1 MTDVGIAMTTIEI
14 KIDDRARLV
23 TAVLAASDWP
33 EEEQK
38 QLTHAVHPH
47 AKQTRQFVQK
57 YKYHQAVR
65 GVNEALLNG
74 VTLEELFSTAVRCAW
89 PTFEPG
95 EPLPHLLKIER
106 WARSLADFEHATDM
120 MTFWDEHQEVW
131 QGVVAALQGIFAD
144 GRVAAF
150 FDRLVKTDDAPHMVV
165 MPNIVYPALTAVLA
179 TTESTLYLLLP
190 PPKAVGESPPWPY
203 DEDPPTVVA
212 TVCHHLSIRLM
223 AAQLADFE
231 RPQRDLFRHAAATLC
246 LEAAFDE
253 FEAQAYQLRIKK
265 AENLPTLPT
274 VTERLRGYMAGEVAK
289 LADIF
294 TV

>member
-1 MTDVGIAMTTIEI
+1 MTTIEV

-33 EEEQK
+33 DEEQK
-38 QLTHAVHPH
+38 QVTHAVHPH
-47 AKQTRQFVQK
+47 AKQTRQFAQK

-89 PTFEPG
+89 PIFEPI

-106 WARSLADFEHATDM
+106 WARSLADFEHDTDIII
-120 MTFWDEHQEVW
+120 FWNKHQQIW
-131 QGVVAALQGIFAD
+131 QEGVMALQGIFAD

-150 FDRLVKTDDAPHMVV
+150 FDRLTHTTTNPQIVI

-179 TTESTLYLLLP
+179 TTQDTLYLLLP
-190 PPKAVGESPPWPY
+190 PPKAVGESPPWPF

-212 TVCHHLSIRLM
+212 SVCHHLSIRLM
-223 AAQLADFE
+223 AGHLAELE
-231 RPQRDLFRHAAATLC
+231 RPQRDLFRHAATTLC

-274 VTERLRGYMAGEVAK
+274 VTEQLRRYLHGELGA

-294 TV
+294 S

>member
-1 MTDVGIAMTTIEI
+1 MTTIEV

-33 EEEQK
+33 DEEQK

-57 YKYHQAVR
+57 YKYHQAIR

-89 PTFEPG
+89 PTFEPA

-106 WARSLADFEHATDM
+106 WARSLADFEHDTDIATTLWVQYQD
-120 MTFWDEHQEVW
+120 VW
-131 QGVVAALQGIFAD
+131 QEAVTALRGTFAD
-144 GRVAAF
+144 GRVATF
-150 FDRLVKTDDAPHMVV
+150 FDRLTRTTNPPIVV
-165 MPNIVYPALTAVLA
+165 MPNLVYPALTAVIA
-179 TTESTLYLLLP
+179 TTQTTLYLLLP
-190 PPKAVGESPPWPY
+190 PPKAVGESPPWPF

-223 AAQLADFE
+223 ADRLAALE
-231 RPQRDLFRHAAATLC
+231 RPQRELFRHAAATLC

-253 FEAQAYQLRIKK
+253 FEGQAYQLRTKK
-265 AENLPTLPT
+265 AENLPILPA
-274 VTERLRGYMAGEVAK
+274 VTTQLRRYLDGELGE

-294 TV
+294 EE

>member
-1 MTDVGIAMTTIEI
+1 MTTIEV

-33 EEEQK
+33 DEEQK
-38 QLTHAVHPH
+38 QVTHAMHPH
-47 AKQTRQFVQK
+47 AKQTRQFVRK

-74 VTLEELFSTAVRCAW
+74 VTLEELFSTAVRCTW
-89 PTFEPG
+89 PTFEPA

-106 WARSLADFEHATDM
+106 WARSLADFEHDTDII
-120 MTFWDEHQEVW
+120 TFWEQYQDVW
-131 QGVVAALQGIFAD
+131 QEAVDALQGIFAD

-150 FDRLVKTDDAPHMVV
+150 FDRLVKTDDLPQIVI

-179 TTESTLYLLLP
+179 TTQTTVYLLPP

-203 DEDPPTVVA
+203 DEDPPTVIA

-223 AAQLADFE
+223 APHLAELE
-231 RPQRDLFRHAAATLC
+231 RPQRELFRHAATTLC
-246 LEAAFDE
+246 LETTFDE

-265 AENLPTLPT
+265 AENLPTLPV
-274 VTERLRGYMAGEVAK
+274 VTEQLRRYLHGELAA

-294 TV
+294 P

>member
-1 MTDVGIAMTTIEI
+1 MTTIEV

-33 EEEQK
+33 DEEQK

-47 AKQTRQFVQK
+47 AKQTRQFAQK
-57 YKYHQAVR
+57 YRYHQAVR

-89 PTFEPG
+89 PTFEPA

-106 WARSLADFEHATDM
+106 WARSLADFEHDTDIIS
-120 MTFWDEHQEVW
+120 FWDKHQQAW
-131 QGVVAALQGIFAD
+131 QEGVRALQGIFAD

-150 FDRLVKTDDAPHMVV
+150 FDRLTKTTANPWIVI

-179 TTESTLYLLLP
+179 TTQDTFYLLLP
-190 PPKAVGESPPWPY
+190 PPKAVGESPPWPF
-203 DEDPPTVVA
+203 DEDPPTIVA

-223 AAQLADFE
+223 AEHLAELE
-231 RPQRDLFRHAAATLC
+231 RPQRDLFRHAATILC

-274 VTERLRGYMAGEVAK
+274 TTGQLRRFMAGEVAN

-294 TV
+294 EG

>member
-1 MTDVGIAMTTIEI
+1 MTTIEV

-33 EEEQK
+33 DEEQK

-57 YKYHQAVR
+57 YKYHQAIR

-74 VTLEELFSTAVRCAW
+74 VTLEELLSTAVRCAW
-89 PTFEPG
+89 PTFEPA

-106 WARSLADFEHATDM
+106 WARSLADFEHDTDIVATLWVQYRD
-120 MTFWDEHQEVW
+120 VW
-131 QGVVAALQGIFAD
+131 QEAVAALHGIFAD

-150 FDRLVKTDDAPHMVV
+150 LARLTRTSNPPIVI
-165 MPNIVYPALTAVLA
+165 MPNLVYPALTAVIA
-179 TTESTLYLLLP
+179 TTQTTLYLLLP
-190 PPKAVGESPPWPY
+190 PPKAVGESHPWPY

-223 AAQLADFE
+223 ADRLAALE
-231 RPQRDLFRHAAATLC
+231 RPQRELFRHAATTLC

-265 AENLPTLPT
+265 AENLPSLPVIT
-274 VTERLRGYMAGEVAK
+274 NQLRRYLDGELAE

-294 TV
+294 S

>member
-1 MTDVGIAMTTIEI
+1 MTTIEV

-33 EEEQK
+33 DEEQK

-57 YKYHQAVR
+57 YKYHQAIR

-89 PTFEPG
+89 PTFEPA

-106 WARSLADFEHATDM
+106 WARSLADFEHDTDIATTLWVQYQD
-120 MTFWDEHQEVW
+120 VW
-131 QGVVAALQGIFAD
+131 QAAVDALQRIFAD
-144 GRVAAF
+144 GRVASF
-150 FDRLVKTDDAPHMVV
+150 LDRLTQMTNPQMVI
-165 MPNIVYPALTAVLA
+165 MPNLVYPALTAVLA
-179 TTESTLYLLLP
+179 TTQDTLYLLLP

-203 DEDPPTVVA
+203 DEDPPTVVT
-212 TVCHHLSIRLM
+212 TVCQHLSIRLM
-223 AAQLADFE
+223 ADRLAALERAQRE
-231 RPQRDLFRHAAATLC
+231 LFRHAATTLC
-246 LEAAFDE
+246 LETAFDE

-265 AENLPTLPT
+265 TGNLPTLPV
-274 VTERLRGYMAGEVAK
+274 VTDQLRRYLNGD
-289 LADIF
+289 LAELVDIF
-294 TV
+294 EE